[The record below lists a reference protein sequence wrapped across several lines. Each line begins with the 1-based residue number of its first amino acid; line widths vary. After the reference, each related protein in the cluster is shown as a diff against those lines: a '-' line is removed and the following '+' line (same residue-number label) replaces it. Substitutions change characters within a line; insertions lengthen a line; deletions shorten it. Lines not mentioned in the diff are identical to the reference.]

1 MHAGIRS
8 TSERYAS
15 YWNAFLFNAAIT
27 LVDVKAERNCSLS
40 HLPSLSVNAPF
51 ANRWGIAGT
60 DAKFHLKISQQNN
73 VHKSQKTKVKKKRN
87 FSSFAVS
94 QCGCNTRFPEKFT
107 WKIRQKLRQTRKHSS
122 WMCTYGAVTRM
133 SSDQVAMRLN
143 VDRMTDRRL
152 WKRCLPLRSVIIK
165 ISTPAHPASGVGAHS
180 GQSWI
185 WIAINMCEQDWKILL
200 QSVKLML
207 FSKIFVN
214 LAHCFGPIV
223 LFGSCS

>member
-1 MHAGIRS
+1 MHLSLTDEGLPGQMPNFIWKYRNR
-8 TSERYAS
+8 TM
-15 YWNAFLFNAAIT
+15 FT
-27 LVDVKAERNCSLS
+27 KAKKRK
-40 HLPSLSVNAPF
+40 
-51 ANRWGIAGT
+51 W
-60 DAKFHLKISQQNN
+60 
-73 VHKSQKTKVKKKRN
+73 KKKRN

-185 WIAINMCEQDWKILL
+185 WIAINVCEQDWKILL
-200 QSVKLML
+200 QSVKLVL
-207 FSKIFVN
+207 FSKNFVN